1 MATLQNGEKK
11 KKRIDD
17 PGFFSAG
24 FLSNG
29 VLFFFFFLFS
39 LVELSFLPQFLIL
52 LTDPQSLQ
60 GLILKI

>member
-11 KKRIDD
+11 KKRIEG

-29 VLFFFFFLFS
+29 VLFFSFFFNGIIFS
-39 LVELSFLPQFLIL
+39 SSVSDSVNRSTIL
-52 LTDPQSLQ
+52 TRTYS
-60 GLILKI
+60 